1 MDTRIAFTSFE
12 DLETDALVL
21 VAFEQAAQAHPWLA
35 ELAQSGEFTG
45 KFLDTVILHHPT
57 ELKAR
62 RLVAIGGGKADKF
75 TPAEMRK
82 LAGAIVRTLKAKQM
96 KRIALV
102 LSEAFQYPEFVAAC
116 SGGAVL
122 GSWEPDARKTKK
134 DPNGAGT
141 GVEEFTLLC
150 PGGTP
155 ELEESFRRGHIMA
168 TAQNFARD
176 LSNEPPN
183 VLTPTELA
191 HRATTMAAE
200 HNLACDILDQD
211 RMRQLGMGALLGVA
225 QGSAEAPRLI
235 VLSYTPTAQ
244 RDGAH
249 LGIIGKAVTF
259 DTGGISIKPSEGME
273 KMKFDMAGGAA
284 AIAAMQA
291 IAQLKP
297 YIAVTAFIP
306 AVENM
311 PGSRAQRPGDIVTS
325 LSGKTI
331 EILNTDAE
339 GRLILADAMTYAK
352 RQGVTHM
359 IDAATLTGAI
369 VMALGGINTGVFS
382 NNDLFQRRVLEAA
395 QTQGEK
401 MWPMP
406 MDDEYRD
413 MLKSAYADIP
423 NIGSKGAGSITAAK
437 FLQEFVD
444 DTPWVHL
451 DIAGTA
457 WLDESKPFLS
467 KGPTGVGVRTFVQLA
482 QNWE

>member
-1 MDTRIAFTSFE
+1 METRIVFSPFE
-12 DLETDALVL
+12 ELETDALVL

-57 ELKAR
+57 DLKAR

-75 TPAEMRK
+75 TPSEMRK

-96 KRIALV
+96 KRVALL

-116 SGGAVL
+116 SGGALL
-122 GSWEPDARKTKK
+122 GAWEPDSRKTKK
-134 DPNGAGT
+134 DNGA
-141 GVEEFTLLC
+141 GVEEFTLVC
-150 PGGTP
+150 PGGPP
-155 ELEESFRRGHIMA
+155 ELEESFRRGRILSV
-168 TAQNFARD
+168 AQNFARD

-183 VLTPTELA
+183 ILTPTELA
-191 HRATTMAAE
+191 RRAHQMALE
-200 HNLACDILDQD
+200 QGLGCDILDES
-211 RMRQLGMGALLGVA
+211 RMRELGMGTLLGVS
-225 QGSAEAPRLI
+225 QGSAEPPKMI
-235 VLSYTPTAQ
+235 VLSYTPAAQ
-244 RDGAH
+244 RDQVH

-284 AIAAMQA
+284 AIGAMQA

-297 YIAVTAFIP
+297 YVAVTAFVP

-311 PGSRAQRPGDIVTS
+311 PGSKAQRPGDIVTS
-325 LSGKTI
+325 LAGKTV

-339 GRLILADAMTYAK
+339 GRLIMADAITYAK
-352 RQGVTHM
+352 RHGCTHL

-369 VMALGGINTGVFS
+369 VMALGGINTGVFT
-382 NNDLFQRRVLEAA
+382 NNEPFQRRVLDAA
-395 QTQGEK
+395 QQQGEK
-401 MWPMP
+401 MWPLP

-437 FLQEFVD
+437 FLQEFVE

-457 WLDESKPFLS
+457 WLDDTKPFLA
-467 KGPTGVGVRTFVQLA
+467 KGPTGVALRTFVQLA
-482 QNWE
+482 QNWD